1 MIVGNSMKSRHNKW
15 LDVLLI
21 IARDHPMLTPFQVVV
36 TATLSQ
42 GWIPNSV
49 TRARIQR
56 SLDLDDTYKSPS
68 AVLAVSSKIKPKLE
82 NLKRLEFL
90 EGEIFL
96 DLSTSSKQ
104 NVITGI
110 QRIVNSIYPQN
121 GTLKKTAIS
130 KSGMMI
136 LDDGFTMPKL
146 AQQLNL
152 IGSGVWH
159 RWVSNLVI
167 GIRSEKFQQL
177 VVKIIA
183 SIRELLAFGYTH
195 KEKRVILVPINCT
208 WNLMEV
214 AADTHQIDFL
224 EFLLDADMIKM
235 KVLFHDLIPL
245 THPELCPPDPRG
257 NFLRYLK
264 LTSRAFEVIC
274 ISNDVK
280 LRYDAYLTMLDSLED
295 NQCVRVLPY
304 PVSPL
309 IKKKGNLSKPVKKFL
324 NLNRPYLIATGGFT
338 RRKNLGI
345 VIGAL
350 ALEPISLDLVIVG
363 NNQWGADY
371 ISDELKIWQRVANR
385 VHLFPNVTD
394 VDLNFLLQNASAL
407 VYPSLAE
414 GFGLPI
420 LEGISY
426 GLPVLTSDLEPMRS
440 ITKDL
445 ICINPHHLKDWSRSI
460 LELSISQETNMNLK
474 YLNHHDDNETNLSYM
489 WSAWTQQFF
498 CFREEN

>member
-1 MIVGNSMKSRHNKW
+1 MGNSVKSKRNKW
-15 LDVLLI
+15 LDVLLF
-21 IARDHPMLTPFQVVV
+21 IARDNPMLTPFQVVV
-36 TATLSQ
+36 TGALSQ

-49 TRARIQR
+49 TRARLQR
-56 SLDLDDTYKSPS
+56 SLDLDDMYKSP
-68 AVLAVSSKIKPKLE
+68 ATVLAVSSKIRPKLK

-90 EGEIFL
+90 ESEIFL

-110 QRIVNSIYPQN
+110 QRIVNSINPEN
-121 GTLKKTAIS
+121 GTMKKTAIS

-136 LDDGFTMPKL
+136 LDDQFTMPKL

-159 RWVSNLVI
+159 RWVSNLLI
-167 GIRSEKFQQL
+167 GIRSEKIQQL
-177 VVKIIA
+177 LVKIIA
-183 SIRELLAFGYTH
+183 SIRELLAFGYVD
-195 KEKRVILVPINCT
+195 KEKRVIFVPFNCT

-214 AADTHQIDFL
+214 ASDVHQIDFL

-280 LRYDAYLTMLDSLED
+280 RRYDAYLSMLDNLEH
-295 NQCVRVLPY
+295 NQSVRVLPY

-309 IKKKGNLSKPVKKFL
+309 IKKKGILSKPVNDFL

-350 ALEPISLDLVIVG
+350 ALKPISLDLVIVG

-371 ISDELKIWQRVANR
+371 ISDELKIWHSVANQ

-394 VDLNFLLQNASAL
+394 VDLNVLLENALAL

-440 ITKDL
+440 ITNDP
-445 ICINPHHLKDWSRSI
+445 ICINPHHLEDWSRSI
-460 LELSISQETNMNLK
+460 LELSISRQTDINLQ
-474 YLNHHDDNETNLSYM
+474 YLYRHEDYEANHRYM
-489 WSAWTQQFF
+489 WSTWIQQFF
-498 CFREEN
+498 CFEEEN